1 MLDFIKPP
9 KIGRLFYK
17 DLIFKIPN
25 KENKIFLTFDDGPN
39 PEVTPFILE
48 TLSKFNAKA
57 TFFCL
62 GKQVEK
68 HPTLFDQII
77 SEGHQVGNHGYDH
90 FNGWETKT
98 EEYINNVIKAS
109 ELIDSKLFRPPYGKM
124 KVSQI
129 KILKENY
136 KLVLWDVSAQDYLPN
151 ITADKVVSNVEN
163 HTTEGSII
171 VMHDNGKVKPHLK
184 NSLPA
189 IVSTLV
195 DRFNMSFV

>member
-25 KENKIFLTFDDGPN
+25 EENKIYLTFDDGPN
-39 PEVTPFILE
+39 PDITPFILE
-48 TLSKFNAKA
+48 TLSKFDAKA

-68 HPTLFDQII
+68 YPTLFEQII
-77 SEGHQVGNHGYDH
+77 AEGHQIGNHGFDH
-90 FNGWETKT
+90 LNGWETKT
-98 EEYINNVIKAS
+98 EDYIKNAFKAS
-109 ELIDSKLFRPPYGKM
+109 EIIDSKLFRPPYGKM

-129 KILKENY
+129 KALKEHF

-151 ITADKVVSNVEN
+151 ISAEKVVFNVIN
-163 HTTEGSII
+163 NTSEGSII
-171 VMHDNGKVKPHLK
+171 VMHDNLKVKPHLK
-184 NSLPA
+184 NSLPKLTEMLNNDY
-189 IVSTLV
+189 ILSVI
-195 DRFNMSFV
+195 

>member
-62 GKQVEK
+62 GKQIEK
-68 HPTLFDQII
+68 YPYLYDQII
-77 SEGHQVGNHGYDH
+77 SEGHQVGNHGFEH
-90 FNGWETKT
+90 LNGWKTKT
-98 EEYINNVIKAS
+98 EDYINNVIKAS
-109 ELIDSKLFRPPYGKM
+109 EIIDS
-124 KVSQI
+124 
-129 KILKENY
+129 
-136 KLVLWDVSAQDYLPN
+136 
-151 ITADKVVSNVEN
+151 
-163 HTTEGSII
+163 
-171 VMHDNGKVKPHLK
+171 
-184 NSLPA
+184 
-189 IVSTLV
+189 
-195 DRFNMSFV
+195 